1 MLTCLAAQVNQGL
14 CTRFAVQYYP
24 TLLWASPPTLAQG
37 DRLTKAEELDE
48 LKNAHSAEKL
58 LERINERVA
67 KYLKTAS
74 GISYLLTHCLRFA
87 TINGIFSEIHQ
98 RSCCEYNL

>member
-1 MLTCLAAQVNQGL
+1 MLEFYSSLKESLGYILIILTAQVNRDL

-24 TLLWASPPTLAQG
+24 TLLWASPPTLAHG
-37 DRLTKAEELDE
+37 DRVTKAEELDE

-67 KYLKTAS
+67 KYVL
-74 GISYLLTHCLRFA
+74 
-87 TINGIFSEIHQ
+87 E
-98 RSCCEYNL
+98 SCV

>member
-1 MLTCLAAQVNQGL
+1 MLTYLAAQVNQGL

-24 TLLWASPPTLAQG
+24 TLLWASPPTLAQA

-67 KYLKTAS
+67 KYVLENCVWNFLSIDTLPAFC
-74 GISYLLTHCLRFA
+74 Y
-87 TINGIFSEIHQ
+87 
-98 RSCCEYNL
+98 Y